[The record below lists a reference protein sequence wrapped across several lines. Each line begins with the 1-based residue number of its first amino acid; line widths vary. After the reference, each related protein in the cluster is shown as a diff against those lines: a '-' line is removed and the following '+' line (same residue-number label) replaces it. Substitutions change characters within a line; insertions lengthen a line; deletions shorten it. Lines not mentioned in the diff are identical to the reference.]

1 VSRLNK
7 KHIPAW
13 LFGIPVSY
21 FIVGYLGIFYTSAI
35 ATLLITALLHSLFT
49 PFLSY
54 LWDRLQR
61 KFNSQPFNAWISTI
75 LALSVIAFFIAIIR
89 MALHY
94 PGLFQA
100 DKYLIAPN
108 LILYFAV
115 GLLAALPGSI
125 WTSNFV
131 QQKNLSQS
139 RIFRF
144 VDEHLGGILLAILFF
159 IIYFFLANIFNQER
173 FKSDDIFFDTD
184 AQLWRWRF
192 GTEKFRDYYQR
203 PVHPFVLIIIRPL
216 VWIVSVAFKGD
227 MPHGTY
233 ALLAL
238 SGAMSVF
245 LVWYF
250 VRRITGNSI
259 YALLIGGLFGATTSQ
274 LVYGSVIE
282 TYGFLGTAALIF
294 IIVLLTDAP
303 LYAQVIAGLA
313 AFGITVSNYGQTVIT
328 HIMIKRNFRQWVI
341 YGVICVI
348 FFAPLN
354 LLNNVFY
361 PDAAPYFW
369 DQTSLEFEGKNV
381 FEPNFQRLI
390 YLGRVMLLNS
400 IVAPEPL
407 LLREEILFLKVWIYR
422 AEIKNMPMQIA
433 QYETPFETSVAYL
446 WLGFVILGGI
456 LFLKNIRK
464 EDNRYTFAFI
474 VTLLFYFVLHS
485 RYGKDLFLYAANWT
499 YAIIL
504 ALALAWREISTKRW
518 FQISLLGFVILLLI
532 NNARII
538 LFMLAASSLHF
549 R

>member
-1 VSRLNK
+1 
-7 KHIPAW
+7 
-13 LFGIPVSY
+13 
-21 FIVGYLGIFYTSAI
+21 
-35 ATLLITALLHSLFT
+35 
-49 PFLSY
+49 
-54 LWDRLQR
+54 
-61 KFNSQPFNAWISTI
+61 
-75 LALSVIAFFIAIIR
+75 

-125 WTSNFV
+125 WTSNFI

-328 HIMIKRNFRQWVI
+328 HIMIKRNFKQWVI

-381 FEPNFQRLI
+381 FEPNFQRLN